1 MILKLVYI
9 FLSPLRPAAVI
20 STTGHENHCLL
31 INCDFAMIAKC
42 LESFT
47 SSFKGFG
54 VVRYDQNWCASSP
67 CWWSYQIPPAGI
79 LQSHVSVLEKIFL
92 LGILDF
98 KFFNNMSLLL
108 LWLYYTRNDVNHI
121 LFTDLTELCK
131 ILFTSSFQGL
141 KGVS

>member
-1 MILKLVYI
+1 MVM
-9 FLSPLRPAAVI
+9 
-20 STTGHENHCLL
+20 STTGHKNHCLL
-31 INCDFAMIAKC
+31 IACDFVMIAKC

-47 SSFKGFG
+47 NSFKGFG
-54 VVRYDQNWCASSP
+54 IVGYNQNW
-67 CWWSYQIPPAGI
+67 
-79 LQSHVSVLEKIFL
+79 
-92 LGILDF
+92 
-98 KFFNNMSLLL
+98 